1 MANINFFDRAYLTE
15 ATRTDVEFGICDPG
29 NAQPAHTT
37 TDPQLYQ
44 ARVNN
49 PAGATLQ
56 FVPIDHNLDIR
67 RANGELE
74 STCDGMLYEGTSYLA
89 FVELKDKE
97 TSWASEAVEQ
107 LRTTISLFAAN
118 HNRDDFK
125 RRYAYAANI
134 KHPFF
139 HKSFKEVMQQFTA
152 ETKFVLRFGTVVNV

>member
-15 ATRTDVEFGICDPG
+15 AARTDVEFGICDPG

-49 PAGATLQ
+49 PAGA
-56 FVPIDHNLDIR
+56 IR